1 MAERSIVRGVRLGTK
16 TYTPGM
22 EGELATV
29 ISPAEAERLSAKG
42 YLTGKW
48 ATATSAPVSGAPKED
63 LDELTLAELK
73 DRARDAQ
80 IQGFSTMNKADLV
93 DALGGV
99 KEK

>member
-48 ATATSAPVSGAPKED
+48 ATATSAPVSAAPKED
-63 LDELTLAELK
+63 LDALTVVELK
-73 DRARDAQ
+73 DRAREAD
-80 IQGFSTMNKADLV
+80 IDGFSTMNKAELV
-93 DALGGV
+93 HALSGA